1 MCVGLLIIFFFDGIL
16 PHINHLSVI
25 ILVFNRYNNQLSV
38 LRTDLRFCKRKS
50 TDQSKQIIEL
60 QNMLAEQQ
68 KQTLEYAN
76 RLDENDKKSEE
87 MSRKISTLLQELN
100 KCKIELHYYRSK
112 SPATPFCNNCGQ
124 TTLTIPPGDL
134 LALIKENINTR
145 DDAISV
151 VKKNSIDSDLNLD
164 EQRRE
169 SNIIDLI
176 AEPQLLATNS
186 IMMHIDKMNEIG
198 STDELSYS
206 DSANGVITNDYKS
219 TKFLTDNEPC
229 EKKRNTLTVHG
240 NESTKSNKTN
250 QITSTI
256 TQQSVEQHP
265 KKVNNSSSVILTV
278 GTPRFYGKR
287 RYEECLTTLSDE
299 TPLNLSESV
308 SNINIDNNQLSTNN
322 STMIN
327 NLNSKQNNVIATNN
341 LSNSNLSDNYG
352 KKARRVQSKRK

>member
-1 MCVGLLIIFFFDGIL
+1 M
-16 PHINHLSVI
+16 
-25 ILVFNRYNNQLSV
+25 SV

-50 TDQSKQIIEL
+50 TDQTKQITEL
-60 QNMLAEQQ
+60 QNILAEQQ

-124 TTLTIPPGDL
+124 TTSTFPPGDL
-134 LALIKENINTR
+134 LALIKDNMNSR
-145 DDAISV
+145 DETLIIA
-151 VKKNSIDSDLNLD
+151 KKNSNDSDLNLN
-164 EQRRE
+164 EQRHE
-169 SNIIDLI
+169 SNIIDQI

-186 IMMHIDKMNEIG
+186 IMMHIGKISAME
-198 STDELSYS
+198 STNELSYL
-206 DSANGVITNDYKS
+206 DSANAAITNNNDQS
-219 TKFLTDNEPC
+219 TRFVMANELY
-229 EKKRNTLTVHG
+229 EKKRNAMNVYA
-240 NESTKSNKTN
+240 NESTKSNKSN
-250 QITSTI
+250 QITSTV

-287 RYEECLTTLSDE
+287 KYEECLTISSDD
-299 TPLNLSESV
+299 TSLNPLESV
-308 SNINIDNNQLSTNN
+308 KNINIDNNNQLSTN
-322 STMIN
+322 SLTMIN
-327 NLNSKQNNVIATNN
+327 SLNSKQKNVIAINN

-352 KKARRVQSKRK
+352 KKVRRVQSKRK

>member
-1 MCVGLLIIFFFDGIL
+1 
-16 PHINHLSVI
+16 
-25 ILVFNRYNNQLSV
+25 
-38 LRTDLRFCKRKS
+38 
-50 TDQSKQIIEL
+50 
-60 QNMLAEQQ
+60 MLAEQQ
-68 KQTLEYAN
+68 KRTLEYAN

-124 TTLTIPPGDL
+124 TTLTVRPGDL
-134 LALIKENINTR
+134 LALIKDDMNSR
-145 DDAISV
+145 DEAISV
-151 VKKNSIDSDLNLD
+151 AKKSSNDSDLILD
-164 EQRRE
+164 EQRLE
-169 SNIIDLI
+169 SNIIDLN
-176 AEPQLLATNS
+176 AEPQLLSTS
-186 IMMHIDKMNEIG
+186 MIHKMSELG
-198 STDELSYS
+198 STNEFSYLN
-206 DSANGVITNDYKS
+206 SANGVTTSDDQS
-219 TKFLTDNEPC
+219 TKFVTANEPC
-229 EKKRNTLTVHG
+229 EKKRNTLTLHA
-240 NESTKSNKTN
+240 NESIKSNKSN

-256 TQQSVEQHP
+256 TQQYVEQHP

-287 RYEECLTTLSDE
+287 KYEDCLTISSDD

-308 SNINIDNNQLSTNN
+308 SNINMDNNLLSTNN
-322 STMIN
+322 LTMIN